1 MIERADLIGDV
12 SFNVLDA
19 IEPILALQVGFFDLV
34 AVPLF
39 RSWCAVFNDAFPML
53 RAVESNRNE
62 WRKLESAGSLSKS
75 GASKHSSARDPQ
87 SS

>member
-1 MIERADLIGDV
+1 MATCCKGSICKQQPPSLWIVD
-12 SFNVLDA
+12 
-19 IEPILALQVGFFDLV
+19 LQVGFFDLV

-53 RAVESNRNE
+53 KAVESNRNE

-75 GASKHSSARDPQ
+75 ARSKHSSAPDPAGT
-87 SS
+87 

>member
-1 MIERADLIGDV
+1 MMPNATY
-12 SFNVLDA
+12 
-19 IEPILALQVGFFDLV
+19 PILVLQVGFFDLV

-75 GASKHSSARDPQ
+75 AASKHSSARDPPGT
-87 SS
+87 